1 MAAFLLVMGI
11 LLFAYFIAI
20 AFFIPHASGFFVIW
34 LAAALFC
41 FVMFVLFRREKRL
54 LTRLPL
60 WFRRLFAVT
69 VLIGISIF
77 IIVEGLIISQ
87 FWSQAPAGLDYVV
100 VLGAQMKDSGPSK
113 VLQMRLDA
121 AYDYMMENKDTKAIL
136 SGGQGP
142 DESMS
147 EAQGMYN
154 YLISRGISPERM
166 ILEDRSTNTYQNLTF
181 SSEYL
186 DKEND
191 KVAVVTNNFHIFRAK
206 GIAKEAGYL
215 HIYGLAAR
223 SEVSLQLNNMTREF
237 FGIIKDILAGNM

>member
-1 MAAFLLVMGI
+1 MAVFFLITGVLSF
-11 LLFAYFIAI
+11 LYFLAI
-20 AFFIPHASGFFVIW
+20 AFVIPNATSFFVIW
-34 LAAALFC
+34 LAVACFC
-41 FVMFVLFRREKRL
+41 FVMFSLFRRKKRL
-54 LTRLPL
+54 FSRLPL
-60 WFRRLFAVT
+60 WFRRFFTIAAGIGAV
-69 VLIGISIF
+69 LF
-77 IIVEGLIISQ
+77 IIVEGGIISQ
-87 FWSQAPAGLDYVV
+87 FWVKPPADLDYIV
-100 VLGAQMKDSGPSK
+100 VLGAQMKNTGPSR

-121 AYDYMMENKDTKAIL
+121 AYDYLAANENAKAVL

-142 DESMS
+142 DEIMS